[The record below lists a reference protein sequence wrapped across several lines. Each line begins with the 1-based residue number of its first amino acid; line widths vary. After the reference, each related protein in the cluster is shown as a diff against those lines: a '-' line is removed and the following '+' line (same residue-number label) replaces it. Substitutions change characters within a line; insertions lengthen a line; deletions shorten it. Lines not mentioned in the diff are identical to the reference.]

1 MKYGPANS
9 LVSCTT
15 GQDEMHDKH
24 SIQLRIFLVSA
35 YSSGFII
42 AGHSGMVQSPDKY
55 RPNSPTFASNF
66 DLSTTKSLITSKSS
80 GSIRVASTISAL
92 QARTTLPFIFRAQDP
107 H

>member
-9 LVSCTT
+9 LVSLTT
-15 GQDEMHDKH
+15 GHDEMHDKH
-24 SIQLRIFLVSA
+24 SIQLLIFLVSA

-42 AGHSGMVQSPDKY
+42 AGHSGMAQSPDKY
-55 RPNSPTFASNF
+55 RPNSPTFSSNF

-80 GSIRVASTISAL
+80 GSKSASSTISAL
-92 QARTTLPFIFRAQDP
+92 HARTTLPFIFNAQDP